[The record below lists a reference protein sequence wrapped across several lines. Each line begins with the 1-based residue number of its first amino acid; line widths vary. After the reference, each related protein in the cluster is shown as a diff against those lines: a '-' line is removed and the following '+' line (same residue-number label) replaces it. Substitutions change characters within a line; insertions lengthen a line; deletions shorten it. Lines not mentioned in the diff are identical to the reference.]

1 MKDHFGRNINYL
13 RLSITDRCN
22 LRCKYCM
29 PNGVEFTPH
38 EQILTY
44 EEFLRVARAAVHLGI
59 PRFKITGG
67 EPLVRKGV
75 TDFIAALKRLP
86 GVEEVTLTTNGVRL
100 AELIPALKAAGVD
113 GVNISLVKAVPVAS
127 FVILVLLW
135 VSSRNLSVVISLL
148 IGFPV
153 IYANV
158 LAGLDASLA
167 AGLHTK
173 INFVLLA
180 GCAGRVLPVAKLA
193 QSRPVDVRFIEVMPI
208 GAGAESRGLAP
219 AEARKLLLAQW
230 PDLHPVDEHR
240 GNGPA
245 HYDASA
251 RLLGRI
257 GWIEAVSHAFCASCN
272 RARVTSTGLLKP
284 CLCYGE
290 GTDLRALLRGGAGD
304 AALEQAMAATIYEKP
319 RSHCFGTGRITEQH
333 VMAAIGG

>member
-1 MKDHFGRNINYL
+1 MYDQANRDIHCL
-13 RLSITDRCN
+13 QLSLTESCN
-22 LRCKYCM
+22 LRCCYCR
-29 PNGVEFTPH
+29 PQEPAALPPQ
-38 EQILTY
+38 ELTDA
-44 EEFLRVARAAVHLGI
+44 ELLHLVQLFAACGIDTLRL
-59 PRFKITGG
+59 TGG
-67 EPLVRKGV
+67 EPLLRAGVPQLTARLKAVPGIRK
-75 TDFIAALKRLP
+75 
-86 GVEEVTLTTNGVRL
+86 VTLTTNGVRL
-100 AELIPALKAAGVD
+100 AELVPALKAAGVD
-113 GVNISLVKAVPVAS
+113 GVNISLDAADPETFQA
-127 FVILVLLW
+127 IT
-135 VSSRNLSVVISLL
+135 
-148 IGFPV
+148 GFDQLG
-153 IYANV
+153 NV

-180 GCAGRVLPVAKLA
+180 GCEGRVLPVAKLA

-319 RSHCFGTGRITEQH
+319 RSHCFGTGPITEQH

>member
-1 MKDHFGRNINYL
+1 MFDSCRRDIHYL
-13 RLSITDRCN
+13 RLSVTDRCN
-22 LRCKYCM
+22 LRCRYCM
-29 PNGVEFTPH
+29 PDGTKILEH
-38 EQILTY
+38 EEVLTH
-44 EEFLRVARAAVHLGI
+44 EEFLRLAALFAQCGI
-59 PRFKITGG
+59 DTVRVTGG
-67 EPLVRKGV
+67 EPLVRKSVAQLVAG
-75 TDFIAALKRLP
+75 LKATP
-86 GVEEVTLTTNGVRL
+86 GIRKVTLTTNGVRL
-100 AELIPALKAAGVD
+100 AELVPALKAAGVD
-113 GVNISLVKAVPVAS
+113 GVNISLDAADPETFQA
-127 FVILVLLW
+127 IT
-135 VSSRNLSVVISLL
+135 
-148 IGFPV
+148 GFDQLG
-153 IYANV
+153 NV

-167 AGLHTK
+167 AGFHTK
-173 INFVLLA
+173 INFVLLV
-180 GCAGRVLPVAKLA
+180 GCESRVLPVARLA

-319 RSHCFGTGRITEQH
+319 RSHCFGTGQITEQH

>member
-29 PNGVEFTPH
+29 PHGVEFTPH

-100 AELIPALKAAGVD
+100 AELVPALKAAGVD
-113 GVNISLVKAVPVAS
+113 GVNISLDAADPETFQA
-127 FVILVLLW
+127 IT
-135 VSSRNLSVVISLL
+135 
-148 IGFPV
+148 GFDQLG
-153 IYANV
+153 NV
-158 LAGLDASLA
+158 LAGWTPVWRRGSTPKSTLCCWRA
-167 AGLHTK
+167 ARG
-173 INFVLLA
+173 
-180 GCAGRVLPVAKLA
+180 GCSRWQSWLRAARWMCGSSRSCPSARGRRAAVLPRR
-193 QSRPVDVRFIEVMPI
+193 RPANCCWPSGR
-208 GAGAESRGLAP
+208 SAP
-219 AEARKLLLAQW
+219 GGRAPGQR
-230 PDLHPVDEHR
+230 
-240 GNGPA
+240 PA

-319 RSHCFGTGRITEQH
+319 RSHCFGTGPITEQH

>member
-1 MKDHFGRNINYL
+1 M
-13 RLSITDRCN
+13 
-22 LRCKYCM
+22 
-29 PNGVEFTPH
+29 
-38 EQILTY
+38 
-44 EEFLRVARAAVHLGI
+44 HLGI

-67 EPLVRKGV
+67 EPLVRQGV

-86 GVEEVTLTTNGVRL
+86 GGEEVTLTTNGVRL
-100 AELIPALKAAGVD
+100 AELVPALKAAGVD
-113 GVNISLVKAVPVAS
+113 GVNISLDAADPETFQA
-127 FVILVLLW
+127 IT
-135 VSSRNLSVVISLL
+135 
-148 IGFPV
+148 GFDQLG
-153 IYANV
+153 NV

-180 GCAGRVLPVAKLA
+180 GCEGRVLPVAKLA

-219 AEARKLLLAQW
+219 AEARKLLLTQW

-245 HYDASA
+245 RYDASA

-290 GTDLRALLRGGAGD
+290 GTDLRALLRGGASD

-319 RSHCFGTGRITEQH
+319 RSHCFGTGQITEQH

>member
-29 PNGVEFTPH
+29 PHGVEFTPH

-75 TDFIAALKRLP
+75 TDFITALKRLP

-100 AELIPALKAAGVD
+100 AELVPALKAAGVD
-113 GVNISLVKAVPVAS
+113 GVNISLDAADPETFQA
-127 FVILVLLW
+127 IT
-135 VSSRNLSVVISLL
+135 
-148 IGFPV
+148 GFDQLG
-153 IYANV
+153 NV

-180 GCAGRVLPVAKLA
+180 GCEGRVLPVAKLA

-230 PDLHPVDEHR
+230 PDLHPVEEH
-240 GNGPA
+240 
-245 HYDASA
+245 
-251 RLLGRI
+251 
-257 GWIEAVSHAFCASCN
+257 

-319 RSHCFGTGRITEQH
+319 RSHCFGTGPITEQH

>member
-29 PNGVEFTPH
+29 PHGVEFTPH

-75 TDFIAALKRLP
+75 T
-86 GVEEVTLTTNGVRL
+86 
-100 AELIPALKAAGVD
+100 AELVPALKAAGVD
-113 GVNISLVKAVPVAS
+113 GVNISLDAADPETFQA
-127 FVILVLLW
+127 IT
-135 VSSRNLSVVISLL
+135 
-148 IGFPV
+148 GFDQLG
-153 IYANV
+153 NV

-180 GCAGRVLPVAKLA
+180 GCEDRVLPVAKLA

-290 GTDLRALLRGGAGD
+290 GTDLRVLLRGGAGD
-304 AALEQAMAATIYEKP
+304 AALEQAMAATIYEKL
-319 RSHCFGTGRITEQH
+319 RSHCFGRGPITEQH

>member
-29 PNGVEFTPH
+29 PHGVEFTPH

-44 EEFLRVARAAVHLGI
+44 EEFLRIAQVAVRLGI
-59 PRFKITGG
+59 TRFKITGG
-67 EPLVRKGV
+67 EPLVRKGDPE
-75 TDFIAALKRLP
+75 TFQAI
-86 GVEEVTLTTNGVRL
+86 T
-100 AELIPALKAAGVD
+100 
-113 GVNISLVKAVPVAS
+113 
-127 FVILVLLW
+127 
-135 VSSRNLSVVISLL
+135 
-148 IGFPV
+148 GFDQLG
-153 IYANV
+153 NV

-180 GCAGRVLPVAKLA
+180 GCEGRVLPVAKLA

-319 RSHCFGTGRITEQH
+319 RSHCFGTGQITEQH